1 MNYTHINTLDI
12 MRFRWDDAILYKFRN
27 TVNQYRDQS
36 DDFKDLGRIGLSVYN
51 STMLI
56 SLEK

>member
-12 MRFRWDDAILYKFRN
+12 VRFRWNDTILYKFRN